1 MHKNKFIFV
10 LYFQLNLP
18 VRQSVLGSWINL
30 QGKTLIRTDGQQER
44 SKFVWLQALC
54 NAAMA
59 LGLSLLYLLDHGS
72 DDLPVVFRWVSDI
85 QTLYSAAVSPS
96 TGTTTA
102 AASWAWRCWGRS
114 PDLDQAFVK
123 VCITLLYWVTLRQ
136 PNIM

>member
-10 LYFQLNLP
+10 LYLQLNLP

-30 QGKTLIRTDGQQER
+30 QGKTLIRTDEQQER

-59 LGLSLLYLLDHGS
+59 LGISLLYLLDHGS
-72 DDLPVVFRWVSDI
+72 ADLPVVFRWVSDI
-85 QTLYSAAVSPS
+85 QTFCSAAVSLS
-96 TGTTTA
+96 EGTTTA
-102 AASWAWRCWGRS
+102 AVGWAWRCWGRS

-123 VCITLLYWVTLRQ
+123 VCITLLMTLRQ